1 MVGGEADL
9 SITQYR
15 TNPSET
21 IRLDLGQNKQSRAIK
36 SGMKATN
43 TTLPYQSRTTLL
55 TEGERR
61 FYFHGLKPAIERR
74 YLVSFKVRLADVITV
89 KRWRSVHGRKIAQKH
104 LDFVLLTPAG
114 TRIVAAIEL
123 NDATH
128 KQSDRQIR
136 DEFVRSALHAAR
148 VPLVTF
154 PIYRRYDPTKI
165 EQRIRISIDRSFGGQ
180 SFHD

>member
-1 MVGGEADL
+1 MVGGVADL
-9 SITQYR
+9 LITQYR
-15 TNPSET
+15 TNQSET
-21 IRLDLGQNKQSRAIK
+21 IRLDLGQKRQCRAIK

-43 TTLPYQSRTTLL
+43 TTLPYESRTTLL
-55 TEGERR
+55 SEGERR

-89 KRWRSVHGRKIAQKH
+89 KRWRSAYGRKIAQKH

-128 KQSDRQIR
+128 QQSDRQIR

-154 PIYRRYDPTKI
+154 PVYRKYDPKRI
-165 EQRIRISIDRSFGGQ
+165 DRRIRSAISRSQRRSDFA
-180 SFHD
+180 